1 MCWIVLV
8 PCPALSCLTWSIL
21 VRSGLPM
28 AYLVLSCAALHCPAL
43 WSVVLCCLTCSCL
56 VMSCVVS
63 CARVW
68 SHLFGSSEVWSGLV
82 LSVRHGLVWSGLS
95 CLVFSSCIAFVYSKR
110 VVSCLIG
117 LCPVRSG
124 VFFPVLS
131 CLLSS
136 SSLHLF
142 VSLKKAAQEYFAR
155 SESTV

>member
-8 PCPALSCLTWSIL
+8 PCPALPCLTWSIL

-56 VMSCVVS
+56 VMSCAVS

-95 CLVFSSCIAFVYSKR
+95 CLVFFFLYCFCVFQACCVLFDWSLSCQVW
-110 VVSCLIG
+110 C
-117 LCPVRSG
+117 
-124 VFFPVLS
+124 VLS
-131 CLLSS
+131 CFVLSS
-136 SSLHLF
+136 LVVASASLRL
-142 VSLKKAAQEYFAR
+142 
-155 SESTV
+155 SEEGCAGLLCSF